1 MSVAV
6 TRRRFLRL
14 LAGLPILAAGG
25 GRAVAAS
32 TSQLGRLIE
41 DAQAHSAIAQRI
53 EQISRAL
60 LGTKYAAHTLIGGP
74 KRPEVFVVRDDA
86 FDCVTY
92 CEVVL
97 AAALARDVREFAPA
111 LRQIRY
117 HHGDVSWR
125 ERNHYFADWCERNL
139 ANRLCRPVAIDG
151 MVKITKA
158 SNSEPALGKREWML
172 EVIPQAVLLS
182 NSRLLEPGDIVG
194 FVSRRAN
201 LDYSHTG
208 FVAFGKDRSE
218 LLLRHASSTRRRV
231 IDEKMERF
239 IAANGVRHVTVLRP
253 QERPAPQNS
262 SKNIPT

>member
-1 MSVAV
+1 MRDAPS
-6 TRRRFLRL
+6 RRGLLKL
-14 LAGLPILAAGG
+14 LASLPLLAAGG
-25 GRAVAAS
+25 GHGVAEIAS
-32 TSQLGRLIE
+32 RLGRLIE
-41 DAQAHSAIAQRI
+41 EAQAHSAIAQRI
-53 EQISRAL
+53 QHISRAL

-74 KRPEVFVVRDDA
+74 KRPEVFVVREDA

-97 AAALARDVREFAPA
+97 AAALARDLTGFAPA

-117 HHGDVSWR
+117 HRGDVGWR
-125 ERNHYFADWCERNL
+125 ERNHYFADWCERNV
-139 ANRLCRPVAIDG
+139 ANKLCRFVTIDG
-151 MVKITKA
+151 MTTISKA
-158 SNSEPALGKREWML
+158 SNSEPAFGRREWTL
-172 EVIPQAVLLS
+172 EVIPHAVLLS
-182 NSRLLEPGDIVG
+182 SSWLLEPGDIVG

-208 FVAFGKDRSE
+208 FVTFGMDRSE

-239 IAANGVRHVTVLRP
+239 IATNGVRYVTVLRP

-262 SKNIPT
+262 SRNIPT